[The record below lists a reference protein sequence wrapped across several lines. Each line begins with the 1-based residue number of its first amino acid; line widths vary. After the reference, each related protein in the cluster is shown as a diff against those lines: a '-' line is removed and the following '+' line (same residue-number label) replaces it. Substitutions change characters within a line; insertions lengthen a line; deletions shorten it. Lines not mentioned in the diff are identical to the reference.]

1 MTPTIGVKLI
11 QYDKFDTVRV
21 RNDSAI
27 QRILARHQQFKHHE
41 VRKED
46 VRLLFAD
53 ALALFLALLASVAGE
68 QPIQHLSQPTSA
80 RRLPLRSMPNYRRTW
95 MTTLFGCTRLPF
107 GLSSKSGFPTGSACR
122 AVPRSQ

>member
-1 MTPTIGVKLI
+1 LTPTIGVKLI

-68 QPIQHLSQPTSA
+68 HRPQRLGQAGLTNELFELFQLAVCQRVHRVDDDCA
-80 RRLPLRSMPNYRRTW
+80 RAPRLASRPAALWR
-95 MTTLFGCTRLPF
+95 
-107 GLSSKSGFPTGSACR
+107 
-122 AVPRSQ
+122 

>member
-1 MTPTIGVKLI
+1 MIGAKPVAHTPNEHCDVGALTPTIGVKLI

-68 QPIQHLSQPTSA
+68 HRPQRLGQSA
-80 RRLPLRSMPNYRRTW
+80 RPS
-95 MTTLFGCTRLPF
+95 
-107 GLSSKSGFPTGSACR
+107 
-122 AVPRSQ
+122 